1 MKKKHPEHVNHERW
15 LVSYADFITLLFA
28 FFVVLFASGQS
39 DKRKEVA
46 LAQAIHS
53 AFAQMGIFETRSKIP
68 ALTESSGASGTSN
81 PSPLETPLP
90 THEEEETAKAALA
103 QEKNVREK
111 LEKKAG
117 ENKVSS
123 DAVKLHTTAEG
134 LVISLRE
141 AGFFDSGSAQVRMD
155 AMPELIEI
163 AHAMP
168 DGAVRVE
175 GHTDNVPIHTGQ
187 FPSNWELSS
196 ARAAAIARILLQ
208 YGNVNPSEMA
218 AEGLAEFRPV
228 ADNDTEA
235 GRSQN
240 RRVDVV
246 VMRRVKA
253 PVVAEAKAA
262 VPEAKPVEP
271 EAKAAESKAGVLEK
285 PSASHGA
292 DKTLVKPVAKSG
304 SIAPDLKAEFLG
316 KPSSQPSRQAP

>member
-53 AFAQMGIFETRSKIP
+53 AFAQMGIFETRSKLP

-90 THEEEETAKAALA
+90 THEEEETAKAALT
-103 QEKNVREK
+103 QEKKVREK
-111 LEKKAG
+111 LEEKAG
-117 ENKVSS
+117 KNKVSS

-134 LVISLRE
+134 LVISLKE
-141 AGFFDSGSAQVRMD
+141 AGFFDSGSATVRVD
-155 AMPELIEI
+155 AMDELIEV

-175 GHTDNVPIHTGQ
+175 GHTDNLPIHTGQ

-246 VMRRVKA
+246 VMRRPKA
-253 PVVAEAKAA
+253 PIAVAAVAPAKDVVAPAPTVV
-262 VPEAKPVEP
+262 VPER
-271 EAKAAESKAGVLEK
+271 AGGQGKK
-285 PSASHGA
+285 PSAAVEEKKGPGKPGA
-292 DKTLVKPVAKSG
+292 KP
-304 SIAPDLKAEFLG
+304 SIAPDLKAEFMAS
-316 KPSSQPSRQAP
+316 PASRP

>member
-1 MKKKHPEHVNHERW
+1 MSKKKHPEHVNHERW

-39 DKRKEVA
+39 DKRKQVQ

-68 ALTESSGASGTSN
+68 ALTESSGASGTNN
-81 PSPLETPLP
+81 PAPLEAPLP
-90 THEEEETAKAALA
+90 TQEETETAKAALQ
-103 QEKNVREK
+103 QERQVKEK

-123 DAVKLHTTAEG
+123 EAVKLHTTAEG

-141 AGFFDSGSAQVRMD
+141 AGFFDSGSAQVRLD
-155 AMPELIEI
+155 AMPTLIEI

-196 ARAAAIARILLQ
+196 ARAASIARILLQ

-253 PVVAEAKAA
+253 PVAAGPVAAAKDASIPGPAVVAPEKA
-262 VPEAKPVEP
+262 VPEGKKPN
-271 EAKAAESKAGVLEK
+271 AGVEEK
-285 PSASHGA
+285 KSAG
-292 DKTLVKPVAKSG
+292 KPVAKP
-304 SIAPDLKAEFLG
+304 SIAPDLKAEFMAS
-316 KPSSQPSRQAP
+316 PASHP

>member
-39 DKRKEVA
+39 DKRKQVK
-46 LAQAIHS
+46 LAEAIHS

-81 PSPLETPLP
+81 PSPVETPMP
-90 THEEEETAKAALA
+90 THEEEETAKAALL
-103 QEKNVREK
+103 QEKQVKEK

-117 ENKVSS
+117 QNKVSA

-141 AGFFDSGSAQVRMD
+141 AGFFDSGSAQVRVD
-155 AMPELIEI
+155 AMDELIEV

-175 GHTDNVPIHTGQ
+175 GHTDNVPIHTAQ

-196 ARAAAIARILLQ
+196 ARAAAIARILLE
-208 YGNVNPSEMA
+208 YGKVNPSEMA
-218 AEGLAEFRPV
+218 AEGLAEFRPI
-228 ADNDTEA
+228 ADNDSEA

-246 VMRRVKA
+246 VMRRPKVPVAAASVAAPKDASAGSAAAVVPEKA
-253 PVVAEAKAA
+253 VAEGK
-262 VPEAKPVEP
+262 
-271 EAKAAESKAGVLEK
+271 K
-285 PSASHGA
+285 PSAGVEEKKA
-292 DKTLVKPVAKSG
+292 AGKPVAKP
-304 SIAPDLKAEFLG
+304 SIAPDLKAEFMAS
-316 KPSSQPSRQAP
+316 PASRP